1 MAGSSLNIVM
11 STGTVDK
18 LINMGVLVQTAAN
31 LGVPVRVFVTATAVP
46 AFKKDGYKSAN
57 VVPYGFNS
65 VINEMA
71 VGLQKLKSGDWHEM
85 LKTAREIGEVK
96 VYMCSLMAG
105 AMNLKKSE
113 LDPMVDDIIGAA
125 AFMQSASD
133 GQVMFI

>member
-1 MAGSSLNIVM
+1 MAGGSLNIIM

-31 LGVPVRVFVTATAVP
+31 LGVPVRIFVTATAVP
-46 AFKKDGYKSAN
+46 AFKKDGYKAAN

-65 VINEMA
+65 VINEIA
-71 VGLQKLKSGDWHEM
+71 TGLQKLKSGDWHEM

-96 VYMCSLMAG
+96 VYLCSLMAG
-105 AMNLKKSE
+105 AMNLKKSD